1 MANQRMRGLGLG
13 LTLGLWPIVAA
24 AQYLVVGNDE
34 KISWDDKGNAVIAA
48 PGKDTVSILDI
59 KNGAAPKILV
69 SLPLQNS
76 VFGPPVNLA
85 ITPDNALALVANS
98 VAATQDGAVWKTPP
112 DTKVYVIDLTA
123 KPPAQIGTVEVGKQP
138 SGMGLNKA
146 GDMALVTNRADN
158 SVSVLSI
165 KGKDVK
171 VTDTVALGEGGPSA
185 VAFTPDGKR
194 ALVTKPTVNKVGV
207 LKIDGGKVTYDKA
220 WDIGVGVFPYNLVI
234 AGGGRIAVTSD
245 NGAGGASDGSVD
257 TLSII
262 DLQGEHPHV
271 IDKAVVDEA
280 PEGIA
285 VSPKGDLV
293 VAVLLNASAG
303 IAKDAW
309 FKRPRGRL
317 AVFRVEGTKL
327 VRTAYIDVGKLPEG
341 AAFSP
346 DGRYFYVG
354 NFVDHNMEI
363 FKVDGGKLI
372 SAGKPLALPG
382 APASIRSSAE

>member
-1 MANQRMRGLGLG
+1 MVNRLYRSLGIGL
-13 LTLGLWPIVAA
+13 VAA
-24 AQYLVVGNDE
+24 LGAGPAVAQYLIVGNDE
-34 KISWDDKGNAVIAA
+34 KVTWDDKGAPVIAA

-59 KNGAAPKILV
+59 KNGAAPKIVV

-112 DTKVYVIDLTA
+112 DTKVYVIDLKA
-123 KPPAQIGTVEVGKQP
+123 NPPAQIGTVEVGKQP
-138 SGMGLNKA
+138 SGMAINKA

-158 SVSVLSI
+158 SISVLSI
-165 KGKDVK
+165 KGKEVK
-171 VTDTVALGEGGPSA
+171 VTDTVAMGDSVAA

-194 ALVTKPTVNKVGV
+194 ALAAKPTVNKVA
-207 LKIDGGKVTYDKA
+207 LLTIDGGKVTYKKE
-220 WDIGVGVFPYNLVI
+220 DIGVGVFPYNLVI
-234 AGGGRIAVTSD
+234 AGGGRIAVTAD

-257 TLSII
+257 TLTVI
-262 DLQGEHPHV
+262 DLQGEHPHA
-271 IDKAVVDEA
+271 IDKVVVDEA

-293 VAVLLNASAG
+293 AAILLNGSAG

-309 FKRPRGRL
+309 FARPQGKVVL
-317 AVFRVEGTKL
+317 FKVAGTKL
-327 VRTAYIDVGKLPEG
+327 TKAGEILVGKLPEG

-346 DGRYFYVG
+346 DGKYLYVG
-354 NFVDHNMEI
+354 NFVEHDLVVL
-363 FKVDGGKLI
+363 KVDGDKVTDTRKNL
-372 SAGKPLALPG
+372 KLPG
-382 APASIRSSAE
+382 APASIRSSSQ